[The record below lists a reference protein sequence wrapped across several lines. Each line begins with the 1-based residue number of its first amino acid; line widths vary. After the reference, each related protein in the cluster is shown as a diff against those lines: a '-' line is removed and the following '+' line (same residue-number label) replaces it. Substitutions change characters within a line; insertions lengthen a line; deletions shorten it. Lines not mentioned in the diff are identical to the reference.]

1 MAIIRDLYSG
11 RRMAQ
16 IVSFA
21 MLVFTMF
28 PAVAPMIGAAIIR
41 GFGWRAIFLAF
52 LLFSLVSVA
61 WLMVRQPETL
71 PKAAR
76 RAFDSGSL
84 RDAVKETL
92 SLRQMQLSILVQT
105 LIFGVLFGTI
115 SSVQP
120 IFDVAYGRAEAFP
133 YYFALMAVAAA
144 PAAPINGRLVMRF
157 GMRPLVRRALAAFA
171 VGSAVLALAV
181 GTSTLGPAEFW
192 LFAAWGASVFAL
204 AGFAIGNLNALA
216 LEPLGH
222 IAGMAAS
229 IMGAL
234 ATIGGA
240 AIGAGIGQLFDGTA
254 LPLALSALV
263 VSTLAAAV
271 MRSMPREAVDP

>member
-1 MAIIRDLYSG
+1 
-11 RRMAQ
+11 
-16 IVSFA
+16 
-21 MLVFTMF
+21 
-28 PAVAPMIGAAIIR
+28 
-41 GFGWRAIFLAF
+41 
-52 LLFSLVSVA
+52 
-61 WLMVRQPETL
+61 
-71 PKAAR
+71 
-76 RAFDSGSL
+76 
-84 RDAVKETL
+84 
-92 SLRQMQLSILVQT
+92 VQT

-216 LEPLGH
+216 LEPLGY